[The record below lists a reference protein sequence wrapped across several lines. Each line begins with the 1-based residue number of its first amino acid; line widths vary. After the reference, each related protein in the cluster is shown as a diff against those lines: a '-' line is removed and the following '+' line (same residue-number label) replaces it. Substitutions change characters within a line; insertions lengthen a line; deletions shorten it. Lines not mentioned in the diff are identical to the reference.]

1 MKKQLAL
8 MFLSISL
15 IAVTLVLYS
24 AEIDRSGN
32 NAPMGGPHHL
42 NGGGFDNSH
51 MLGGFGFFRLAD
63 ELEITN
69 PQLLQLRMWFQ
80 KNEKVMNAGHQRR
93 MMFKK
98 LSDPDLTEA
107 DVKKIAAAEGKA
119 VEESIVAR
127 FQMLQD
133 LRKILSPAQ
142 FKKLHERRQPP
153 MIGHRGFSPPEGFF
167 KGHGKRWP
175 APGIEK

>member
-15 IAVTLVLYS
+15 IAVTIALYS
-24 AEIDRSGN
+24 AEINCSATRG
-32 NAPMGGPHHL
+32 PMGGPHHL

-63 ELEITN
+63 ELEVTN

-80 KNEKVMNAGHQRR
+80 KNEKIMHAGHQRR

-107 DVKKIAAAEGKA
+107 DVKKIAVAEGKA
-119 VEESIVAR
+119 LEESIVVR

-133 LRKILSPAQ
+133 LRKILTPAQ

-153 MIGHRGFSPPEGFF
+153 MKGRRGFPPPEGPFM
-167 KGHGKRWP
+167 GHGQP
-175 APGIEK
+175 EF